1 MTSAPAR
8 HASALGVIQILK
20 RKTGT
25 LKYVQKGGNQSEA
38 DRHGV
43 SLSAYIHA
51 LYGLAIQTAA
61 REVLMIGCGGGT
73 LATML
78 ARAGK
83 RVTAVDID
91 PVSFKIAR
99 AHFNLPRSVKCHVAD
114 GLAFMRTTRRRFDLL
129 IVDAFLGEAVPDQFT
144 GDEFCAAARRV
155 VRDTGAL
162 LFNVCLDDRRDR
174 TADKIAARLV
184 RNGWP
189 VRLVDQ
195 RGETERNAIVAAGEV
210 GALRAPRPLIV
221 PEADADRVARETR
234 TFQFRRRR
242 AA

>member
-1 MTSAPAR
+1 MVSAPAR
-8 HASALGVIQILK
+8 HPSSLGIIKLLK

-25 LKYVQKGGNQSEA
+25 LKYVQQGGNQSEA
-38 DRHGV
+38 DRNGV

-51 LYGLAIQTAA
+51 LYGLAVQTPA

-83 RVTAVDID
+83 RVTVVDID
-91 PVSFKIAR
+91 PASFKIAR
-99 AHFNLPRSVKCHVAD
+99 AHFKLPRSVTCHVAD
-114 GLAFMRTTRRRFDLL
+114 GLAFLKTTRRRFDLL
-129 IVDAFLGEAVPDQFT
+129 IVDAFLGEAVPEQFT
-144 GDEFCAAARRV
+144 GDEFCAAARRA
-155 VRDTGAL
+155 VRTSGAL
-162 LFNVCLDDRRDR
+162 LFNVCLDGRRDR
-174 TADKIAARLV
+174 TADKLAARLA

-195 RGETERNAIVAAGEV
+195 RGESERNAIVAAGQV
-210 GALRAPRPLIV
+210 RALRAPRPLIV
-221 PEADADRVARETR
+221 PDADADRVARETR